1 MKWLEDL
8 QVFLS
13 GKKTYFAAVAYAFDA
28 YGVQMGWWA
37 EASFRTIME
46 QVMTIIFLRQGVVKS
61 GPTDA
66 GPVVK

>member
-13 GKKTYFAAVAYAFDA
+13 GKKTYLTAFGYALDA

-37 EASFRTIME
+37 EASFRTILE
-46 QVMTIIFLRQGVVKS
+46 QVMLVVFLRQGVVKS
-61 GPTDA
+61 GPIEA
-66 GPVVK
+66 GK